1 MPPTTTDTPIPAAT
15 GSPPGAQRVLV
26 LSTAAFTLMFAVW
39 LMLGM
44 LSIPIKNELGLTDG
58 QFLQLTI
65 AAMLAGSLGRF
76 NFGVW
81 TDKYG
86 GRRVLTALLLLSVV
100 PTLLVSQV
108 TSFEQL
114 LGCALLYGVAG
125 NSFSVGIAWN
135 AAWFPRARQGFALG
149 VFGAGNVGA
158 SVTKLIGPFLIA
170 AIPAAG
176 YFGGV
181 VPGGWRFI
189 PVFYGTLLVVM
200 AAAIWFLSPKV
211 DRCPGR
217 GRKFVEMVQPLKK
230 FRVWEYCLHY
240 VVVFGAYVAFS
251 GMLPMYFYKN
261 YSVELAPMLGLSPEV
276 SAEVGKLV
284 KLSGPEYKTAL
295 AAIPGAAADMAYLTK
310 IIGFVVAFL
319 YVFPASLLRPLGGY
333 LSDKYGPRPVMVGVF
348 AAMLFAGTLLTAP
361 LGLSVV
367 PFTALLFVLGAG
379 MGIGKASVYKLI
391 PDQFP
396 NDVGAVGGLV
406 GMLGALGG
414 ILIPLGVAPLQAAT
428 GMPSVLFGVLL
439 ALTALST
446 TIYAVME
453 LSARKAKVPAEVAEA
468 QLV

>member
-1 MPPTTTDTPIPAAT
+1 MPPSTTETPVPT
-15 GSPPGAQRVLV
+15 GTPPGARRVLG

-65 AAMLAGSLGRF
+65 AAMLSGSLLRF

-108 TSFEQL
+108 SSYPEL
-114 LGCALLYGVAG
+114 LACAVMYGVAG

-135 AAWFPRARQGFALG
+135 AAWFPRTKQGFALG

-158 SVTKLIGPFLIA
+158 SVTKLVGPFLIA
-170 AIPAAG
+170 AVPAAG
-176 YFGGV
+176 YLGGV
-181 VPGGWRFI
+181 IPGGWRFI
-189 PVFYGTLLVVM
+189 PVMYGVLLVGM
-200 AAAIWFLSPKV
+200 AAAVWFLSPKL

-251 GMLPMYFYKN
+251 NMLPLYFYKN
-261 YSVELAPMLGLSPEV
+261 YAVELAPMLGLSAET

-284 KLSGPEYKTAL
+284 KLSGPEYQAAL
-295 AAIPGAAADMAYLTK
+295 AVIPGAKADMAYLTK
-310 IIGFVVAFL
+310 VIGLVVAFL
-319 YVFPASLLRPLGGY
+319 FVFPASLLRPLGGY
-333 LSDKYGPRPVMVGVF
+333 LSDTYGPRPVMISVF
-348 AAMLFAGTLLTAP
+348 VAMLISGTLLTVP

-379 MGIGKASVYKLI
+379 MGVGKASVYKLI

-396 NDVGAVGGLV
+396 HDVGAVGGLV

-414 ILIPLGVAPLQAAT
+414 VLIPLGVAPLQAAT

-439 ALTALST
+439 ALTVLASVT
-446 TIYAVME
+446 YAVME
-453 LSARKAKVPAEVAEA
+453 VAARRANVPAEVAEA